1 MCSLN
6 ITIPSSVTVIWTQN
20 GNTVMGTRRKRVT
33 QVGNTTTLQIRNPRP
48 KDAGNYQCVFN
59 GLNLQRIV
67 LLGESFQ
74 QTVIY
79 AYSQALLE

>member
-6 ITIPSSVTVIWTQN
+6 VTIPSSVTVVWIQN
-20 GNTVMGTRRKRVT
+20 GNTVMGTRRKQVT
-33 QVGNTTTLQIRNPRP
+33 QVGNATTLKIRNPRP
-48 KDAGNYQCVFN
+48 KDAGDYQCVFN

-74 QTVIY
+74 HTIIY